1 MNIKINTATRFPLR
15 FSLGQIAQKKW
26 VILTSLITGL
36 VLSTTQLHAKEP
48 SSKTVPPT
56 LATPSANDYVKL
68 QKQRITYQAAKKAIE
83 AKKYDLA
90 RKKLLE
96 LGDYPLKAYIEYQL
110 LKTKGNNFPL
120 EDLDQ
125 FIAAYPNSL
134 LTDRLVGGTLTR
146 LAAEKKWTE
155 FNRYYTSG
163 FSSTVMQCRHLMAR
177 HYTQDAKALDDAIA
191 LWTVGQSQP
200 TECDALFTLLE
211 NSKKITPA
219 VRWQRFDA
227 AIKNRELS
235 LATFL
240 MRKMDKQQSVYAS
253 LYLAVAKNPKL
264 VTQHQKFAGKAT
276 ELQTIIAY
284 GISKVAQNDPKLAW
298 QHWETYE
305 AQRLFAAEIAT
316 PAKKEVIKYLTRK
329 GYLAEADQLLSYSH
343 SLREASLIE
352 ELARENLEQ
361 LNWSAVLANI
371 ALLPEADQQNE
382 RWLYWAAR
390 SHQEL
395 KTADAN
401 PQAVYHEL
409 AQKRSWYGFLAA
421 DHLKLDYKLQ
431 DSSVPANPEIKLNVS
446 REGPMARARELWL
459 IGEKNLARVEWYYG
473 LKTFD
478 TEQVIAAGELARD
491 WGWYNSGIVAMI
503 TGNLWDHLSLRFPL
517 AYNDA
522 IAQAAINTQLD
533 KALIFAI
540 ARQES
545 AFAEDAQSHAGARG
559 LMQLMPA
566 TAKQQAA
573 NSGVKNHTTADLFKP
588 EHNIQLGSEY
598 LGGLLTQFKGN
609 RILATAAYNAGP
621 GRVKQWLG
629 TPVKEAPADVWVET
643 IPFKETR
650 QYVQNVLTYSVIY
663 TYRMDDKAH
672 IHGNLLRDNERNISR

>member
-1 MNIKINTATRFPLR
+1 M
-15 FSLGQIAQKKW
+15 
-26 VILTSLITGL
+26 
-36 VLSTTQLHAKEP
+36 STTQLHAKEP
-48 SSKTVPPT
+48 DSKTVPPT
-56 LATPSANDYVKL
+56 LAAPSATDYAKL
-68 QKQRITYQAAKKAIE
+68 QKQRMTYQAAKKAID

-90 RKKLLE
+90 RKKLVE

-146 LAAEKKWTE
+146 LAAEKKWPE

-163 FSSTVMQCRHLMAR
+163 FSSTAMQCRHLMAR

-200 TECDALFTLLE
+200 TECEPLFTLLE
-211 NSKKITPA
+211 NSQKITPT

-240 MRKMDKQQSVYAS
+240 MRKMDKQQSAYAS
-253 LYLAVAKNPKL
+253 LYLEVAKNPKL
-264 VTQHQKFAGKAT
+264 VTQPKKFVGKAN

-395 KTADAN
+395 KTVGAN
-401 PQAVYHEL
+401 PQAVYQEL

-431 DSSVPANPEIKLNVS
+431 DSSVPANPEVKFNVS
-446 REGPMARARELWL
+446 RKGPMARARELWL
-459 IGEKNLARVEWYYG
+459 IGEKSLARMEWYYG
-473 LKTFD
+473 LKTFN

-522 IAQAAINTQLD
+522 IAQAAVNTQLD

-545 AFAEDAQSHAGARG
+545 AFAEDAQSQAGARG

-573 NSGVKNHTTADLFKP
+573 HSGVKNHTTADLFKP
-588 EHNIQLGSEY
+588 EHNIQLGSKY

-609 RILATAAYNAGP
+609 RILAAAAYNAGP

-629 TPVKEAPADVWVET
+629 TPAKEKPADVWVET

-663 TYRMDDKAH
+663 TYRMDDKTD